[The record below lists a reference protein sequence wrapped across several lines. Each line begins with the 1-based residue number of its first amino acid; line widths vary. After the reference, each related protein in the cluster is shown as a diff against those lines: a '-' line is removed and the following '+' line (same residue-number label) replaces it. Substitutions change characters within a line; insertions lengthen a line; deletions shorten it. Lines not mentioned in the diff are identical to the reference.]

1 MKFLLIFLITI
12 GSFLLC
18 MFFINLK
25 GYLKSP
31 KFNKLITALIDD
43 VNVGGDYEIWT
54 IKWEVPS
61 SLREKNPQGSQNY
74 FFKFKHHKNFNSVNE
89 RAQYIKEKI
98 TQNIG
103 NKFYLA
109 ARVDNDGVIRDVGKY
124 DGYLSK
130 LIGYG
135 IVIVIFTGLTLWL
148 Y

>member
-1 MKFLLIFLITI
+1 MKFLLITVAT
-12 GSFLLC
+12 FLLC
-18 MFFINLK
+18 MLFINIK

-31 KFNKLITALIDD
+31 KFNRLVSSVIDGVD
-43 VNVGGDYEIWT
+43 VGGEYEIWT
-54 IKWEVPS
+54 IKWEIPLT
-61 SLREKNPQGSQNY
+61 LREKNPQGSQNY

-89 RAQYIKEKI
+89 RDEHIKDKI
-98 TQNIG
+98 LKNVG

-109 ARVDNDGVIRDVGKY
+109 TRVDNDGVIRDVGKY

-130 LIGYG
+130 IIGYG